1 MRAARVITSF
11 IPFPA
16 VLSSVAAM
24 STAATPS
31 STSLRVV
38 SYNILSSKLAQPS
51 HYTHA
56 EPKYLEPEYRLP
68 IILSKLDDEM
78 KRGFGGTDDETKTQ
92 SADPPPS
99 IFALQE
105 VCYPFSSALHAFFA
119 QRGYHFVYG
128 PYGKKF
134 NGYMGV
140 GIAYPMKDFT
150 TVNVDICR
158 LSDERA
164 DGWPREKRNEGGND
178 GEQEVS
184 IGRTI
189 QKLRAR
195 IGSLAFQTIQSAMN
209 SSIAKRLGYDN
220 GKPPIDPW
228 EMSENRYNVLV
239 TVTLRPIAGGSTFSV
254 SNYHMP
260 CAYFAPAVMNIHT
273 EMVAKR
279 VQDLAAV
286 SWKSIHGDD
295 EEESAKTIPYILTGD
310 FNILPESAQYKI
322 LTTGMLEQSDPTFP
336 PVKYGKQFKVE
347 SLPMDSAYTLLGGSE
362 PEFTNYS
369 QCRDDPPFIGTLDYI
384 FLSKSTSTTEG
395 WKVHRTKTLPNK
407 ETSGGPFPGENE
419 PSDHLLIAADLELA
433 SA

>member
-1 MRAARVITSF
+1 MKMMGVVTAL

-16 VLSSVAAM
+16 VISSVAAM
-24 STAATPS
+24 STAATT

-38 SYNILSSKLAQPS
+38 SYNLLSSKLAQPS

-56 EPKYLEPEYRLP
+56 EPEHLEPEYRLP
-68 IILSKLDDEM
+68 LILSKLDDEM
-78 KRGFGGTDDETKTQ
+78 KRGFGGTNDEAKTQ
-92 SADPPPS
+92 SVDPPPS

-105 VCYPFSSALHAFFA
+105 VCYPFASKLHTFFA
-119 QRGYHFVYG
+119 QRGYHFIYG

-158 LSDERA
+158 LSDERC
-164 DGWPREKRNEGGND
+164 DGWPREKRSEGGDD
-178 GEQEVS
+178 GEPVS
-184 IGRTI
+184 FGRAI
-189 QKLRAR
+189 QKFSAR
-195 IGSLAFQTIQSAMN
+195 IGLIAFQTIQGMT
-209 SSIAKRLGYDN
+209 KHLGYN
-220 GKPPIDPW
+220 NEKPPIDPW

-286 SWKSIHGDD
+286 SWKNIHGDNEKEGD
-295 EEESAKTIPYILTGD
+295 NTIPYILTGD

-322 LTTGMLEQSDPTFP
+322 LTSGMLEQSDPTFP
-336 PVKYGKQFKVE
+336 PTKHGKQFKVE
-347 SLPMDSAYTLLGGSE
+347 SVPMDSAYALLGGSE
-362 PEFTNYS
+362 PEFTNYAH
-369 QCRDDPPFIGTLDYI
+369 CRDDPPFIGTLDYI
-384 FLSKSTSTTEG
+384 FMSKSKSTER

-407 ETSGGPFPGENE
+407 ETSGGPFPGEKE
-419 PSDHLLIAADLELA
+419 PSDHLLIAADLELV
-433 SA
+433 SS